1 MQFMLRIYLPD
12 LPNCIFSELKT
23 LVELRLGWEQVL
35 VRLEPALEDPVPD
48 RGLEEQALELEL
60 APEGQILEPE
70 LVGQVPAL
78 VCQSTAP
85 AAEAQLD
92 KVVSLCFKTLRM
104 NIMMNSSLHKYLQLL
119 DREDGLH
126 PQEERRLLDQMVSLH
141 CCHTWDKKTLSS

>member
-1 MQFMLRIYLPD
+1 ML
-12 LPNCIFSELKT
+12 
-23 LVELRLGWEQVL
+23 
-35 VRLEPALEDPVPD
+35 LEPALEDPGPD
-48 RGLEEQALELEL
+48 PGLEEQALELEL
-60 APEGQILEPE
+60 PPEGQVLEPE

-141 CCHTWDKKTLSS
+141 CCHTWDEKKTLVVHTKCSLKSMEAGNRRELNKLKNKKTPLIQFVHI